1 MSVVTVVRVR
11 AVVDGVV
18 QGVGFRP
25 HAHRLATEL
34 GLDGFVGNGSGSVF
48 LEVEGVEDAVDVFF
62 ARLAAEAP
70 PLARVDTVQ
79 VERLP
84 AAPPAGSP
92 GGTRGTRG
100 TRGFAIVASRPDV
113 GERRFVAPDAATCR
127 RCIGELFDPGD
138 RRFRHP
144 FVSCTDCGPRFT
156 IVRTLPYDRATTSM
170 AGFALCAVCLAEY
183 EDPADRRFHAE
194 TISCPHCGPR
204 LWFEDTSGVQVT
216 GTDRALV
223 SAQAVLR
230 SGGVVAVKG
239 IGGFHLACGAGDD
252 EAIARL
258 RHDKHRPAKP
268 FAVMV
273 RDLDHAR
280 SLAVLDGDEEE
291 LLESPAHP
299 IVLAERRMEAPL
311 SPLVAPGSLLVG
323 VMLAYT
329 PLHHLLLA
337 PVPGADVPAPG
348 PLVVTSGNGAGEP
361 ICTDDGDARRR
372 LGGIVDAFVL
382 HDRPIEAP
390 CDDSVVR
397 VTGGVVMPVRRSRG
411 YVPLPIDLGRPV
423 APVLATGGD
432 VKGAVCITVGRAAVV
447 SQHLGDVESFETRRA
462 LETTAERLAGLY
474 GVRPRALA
482 TDQHPGYATR
492 RWAERAAKGRPV
504 VHVQHHHAHVVSL
517 LAEQG
522 RLGEEILGVAFDGT
536 GYGTDGTDG
545 TGGTVWGGELLAVGA
560 DPRDVER
567 LGHLRDAVLPG
578 GDAGVRNPWRIALA
592 HLGAADV
599 AWDERLAPV
608 RAAGDGELALLR
620 RQLDTGVAC
629 VLSTSVGRLF
639 DAVSSLLGICHRA
652 SYEGQAAMEL
662 EAAAWRV
669 TPASLPRFAVGPDG
683 VLDPSPVLAGLAEQ
697 ILGGG
702 VPAELAAGF
711 HDVLADA
718 VVCACVV
725 AAGRRAV
732 TLVGLT
738 GGVFQNALLTRICRE
753 RLGEAGF
760 EVLVHRVVPP
770 NDGGLSLG
778 QAVVAAWPTS
788 GARAS
793 GEER

>member
-1 MSVVTVVRVR
+1 MSVATVVRVR
-11 AVVDGVV
+11 AFVDGVV

-48 LEVEGVEDAVDVFF
+48 LEVEGVEDAVDAFL
-62 ARLAAEAP
+62 ARLSAEAP

-84 AAPPAGSP
+84 AALPAGSP
-92 GGTRGTRG
+92 GDQRR

-113 GERRFVAPDAATCR
+113 GERRFVAPDAATCG
-127 RCIGELFDPGD
+127 RCVEELFDPGD

-156 IVRTLPYDRATTSM
+156 IVRALPYDRATTSM
-170 AGFALCAVCLAEY
+170 AGFALCAACRAEY

-239 IGGFHLACGAGDD
+239 LGGFHLACGAGDD
-252 EAIARL
+252 AAIARM
-258 RHDKHRPAKP
+258 RRDKHRPAKP

-280 SLAVLDGDEEE
+280 SLAVLDANEEE
-291 LLESPAHP
+291 LLEAPAHP
-299 IVLAERRMEAPL
+299 IVLAERRVEAPL

-337 PVPGADVPAPG
+337 PVPGADVLAPG

-361 ICTDDGDARRR
+361 ICTDDDDARRR

-397 VTGGVVMPVRRSRG
+397 VTGGVVTPVRRSRG

-474 GVRPRALA
+474 GARPRALA
-482 TDQHPGYATR
+482 TDQHPGYATY
-492 RWAERAAKGRPV
+492 RWAERVAKGRPV
-504 VHVQHHHAHVVSL
+504 VRVQHHHAHVVSL

-536 GYGTDGTDG
+536 GYGTDGM
-545 TGGTVWGGELLAVGA
+545 VWGGELLAVGS
-560 DPRDVER
+560 DPADVER
-567 LGHLRDAVLPG
+567 LGHLREAVLPG

-620 RQLDTGVAC
+620 RQLDTGLAC
-629 VLSTSVGRLF
+629 ALSTSVGRLF

-669 TPASLPRFAVGPDG
+669 APASLPRFAVGPDG
-683 VLDPSPVLAGLAEQ
+683 VVDPSPVLAGLAEQ
-697 ILGGG
+697 ALGGG
-702 VPAELAAGF
+702 EPGALAAGF
-711 HDVLADA
+711 HDALADA
-718 VVCACVV
+718 VVSACVV

-738 GGVFQNALLTRICRE
+738 GGVFQNSLLTRICRE

-778 QAVVAAWPTS
+778 QAVVAAWPTTS
-788 GARAS
+788 GARAP